1 VLRLAE
7 ANLSLLGS
15 ILGPSHG
22 GACVAAVVVIVVV
35 VVVVALLPL
44 LARPGSA
51 DIPYRFMM
59 IYVYIY
65 VYIHVQGY
73 SSNLQGIYILHV
85 EMMNKCR
92 MYWKYQAIGNLH
104 TSRLHL

>member
-1 VLRLAE
+1 M
-7 ANLSLLGS
+7 GS

-22 GACVAAVVVIVVV
+22 GACVVAAAAAVVIVVA
-35 VVVVALLPL
+35 VVVALLPL

-51 DIPYRFMM
+51 DIPYRFMYTFM
-59 IYVYIY
+59 FTYMFKDIPVICKE
-65 VYIHVQGY
+65 HT
-73 SSNLQGIYILHV
+73 SILHV

-92 MYWKYQAIGNLH
+92 MYWKYQAIGDLH